1 VSESI
6 KDSEVEFAGGLAVR
20 GAHEVPGAAAA
31 RADLLGQHAPSR
43 LAEQDAT
50 LWGPEAEHEA
60 SIRLGWVDTFRRS
73 RDLLPQLR
81 AIKEELKGLD
91 HVVLAG
97 MGGSSLAP
105 EVIART
111 LGVGLTVLD
120 TTDPHQVRSA
130 LADRLDRT
138 VVVVSSKS
146 GSTVETDSHRRT
158 YWQAFVDAGVA
169 EPGRR
174 FVVVTDPGSPLEA
187 TGREMGAHVILADP
201 NVGGR
206 YSALTAFGLVPT
218 ALAGVNV
225 AELLDQAEEFAK
237 SVGRED
243 GENPSLALGAALG
256 AAAAAGRDKV
266 SLVDDGTGI
275 RGLGDWAEQ
284 LLAESTGKQGTGIL
298 PVVVETPAAPG
309 ALGDDVLTVT
319 LGGQLGPGWPSPGV
333 AAHLCVNG
341 PLGAQFLAW
350 EAATALAGRILGID
364 PFDQPNVTE
373 SKENTAKILSSGGAV
388 HPAPL
393 FVDGAVEV
401 HGEGIGGATTLR
413 DALAWLV
420 GGIDP
425 TGYLAVMAYLDR
437 FGDASIE
444 GVRAALAAAAGRPV
458 TFGWG
463 PRFLHST
470 GQYHKG
476 GPANGS
482 FLQITGAV
490 TDDLPVPDRVYT
502 FGGLQAA
509 QAAGDRLAL
518 TGQGAASAGGSASA
532 GPDAASAGGSASAG
546 PDAASAGGSASAGRD
561 RPLLWLHLTD
571 RAAGAARLLAAAR
584 DLSGVSS

>member
-1 VSESI
+1 M
-6 KDSEVEFAGGLAVR
+6 KDSEVEFAAGLAVR

-31 RADLLGQHAPSR
+31 RAELVDHDVPAH
-43 LAEQDAT
+43 LAEQDPT
-50 LWGPEAEHEA
+50 LWGPDAQPEA
-60 SIRLGWVDTFRRS
+60 SIRLGWVDTYVRS
-73 RDLLPQLR
+73 RDLVPQLKAMR
-81 AIKEELKGLD
+81 AELEGLT

-105 EVIART
+105 EVIAKT

-120 TTDPHQVRSA
+120 TTDPHQVRAA

-146 GSTVETDSHRRT
+146 GSTVETDSHRRA
-158 YWQAFVDAGVA
+158 YWQAFLDAGV
-169 EPGRR
+169 EDPGRR
-174 FVVVTDPGSPLEA
+174 FVIVTDPGSPLEA
-187 TGREMGAHVILADP
+187 TGREMGAHVVLADP

-218 ALAGVNV
+218 ALAGVDV
-225 AELLDQAEEFAK
+225 SELLDQAEEFAK
-237 SVGRED
+237 SLGRED
-243 GENPSLALGAALG
+243 GDNPALALGTALG
-256 AAAAAGRDKV
+256 AAAKAGRDKV

-284 LLAESTGKQGTGIL
+284 LIAESTGKQGTGIL
-298 PVVVETPAAPG
+298 PVVVETPSAPG
-309 ALGDDVLTVT
+309 ATGDDVLTVT
-319 LGGQLGPGWPSPGV
+319 VGGQLGPGWPSPGV

-350 EAATALAGRILGID
+350 EAATALAGRILGIN

-373 SKENTAKILSSGGAV
+373 SKDNTKKILDSGGAQ
-388 HPAPL
+388 HPEPL
-393 FVDGAVEV
+393 FTDGAVEV
-401 HGEGIGGATTLR
+401 HGENFGGATTLS
-413 DALAWLV
+413 DALEWFV
-420 GGIDP
+420 RTIDP

-437 FGDASIE
+437 IGDAPVE
-444 GVRAALAAAAGRPV
+444 HVRAALARAAGRPV

-490 TDDLPVPDRVYT
+490 TNDLPVPERPYT
-502 FGGLQAA
+502 FGLLQAA

-518 TGQGAASAGGSASA
+518 SSRG
-532 GPDAASAGGSASAG
+532 
-546 PDAASAGGSASAGRD
+546 

-571 RAAGAARLLAAAR
+571 RKAGAAQLVEAAR
-584 DLSGVSS
+584 ALAEGS